1 MQKLLRD
8 ELKLRNVG
16 YITICLA
23 ETLIS
28 SIYFAH
34 CLWPWA
40 AFYAIYPPLPFAAL
54 DLPVQSLPPTYHS
67 TFDYGAKLGSP
78 GDPPIL
84 LGALR
89 IQVP

>member
-1 MQKLLRD
+1 MVFKKRMLG
-8 ELKLRNVG
+8 EG
-16 YITICLA
+16 Y
-23 ETLIS
+23 
-28 SIYFAH
+28 
-34 CLWPWA
+34 
-40 AFYAIYPPLPFAAL
+40 
-54 DLPVQSLPPTYHS
+54 